1 MARQNYELGL
11 GIIEEHIDLATAVAD
26 LAESIFTAD
35 AIRAIVEAKKP
46 EKFPPFWKSLV
57 DYELLGLHISEDLG
71 GSGGGLTTLAVALE
85 ALGRHALPGAFTP
98 TVLASALLQA
108 SGGDANALI
117 PALID
122 GTTLGA
128 VAPETATLP
137 VATPEAGGLKV
148 SGTWDGVAA
157 GDLADLLLLP
167 VEVDGTVGWIA
178 VEAGDAT
185 IAPQD
190 SVDVLRSAARVVVTD
205 LVVPSS
211 HVLSGLTA
219 ERARSIA
226 AVVLGAEATGV
237 IAWSVAA
244 ASEYAKIRVQF
255 GRPIGQFQG
264 IKHKCAWMAIAL
276 EQARAAVWDAATA
289 IDKGDDTADFA
300 GNVAALLVPD
310 LAVKVA
316 QDCIQ
321 AHGGIGF
328 TWEHDAHLYYR
339 RALALRAL
347 LGTREERALR
357 VADDALAGHL
367 RPLDIELPPEAEEIR
382 AQVRAELDA
391 IQAIEDEDERLAAL
405 GDGGWV
411 LPYFPKPYGRAAGP
425 LEQVVIAQEI
435 KASGVQ
441 VPNLLMGIWALASVV
456 GYGSEELKEEFG
468 LPTLRGDIMWCQLFS
483 EPGSGSDLAS
493 LQTKATRVEGGWKIN
508 GQKIWTSMAQFS
520 DWGILIARTDPTAPK
535 HEGITYFLLDMSKDG
550 VDVRPLKELTGSA
563 LFNEVFFDDVF
574 IEDKYVVGAIN
585 DGWKVTRT
593 ALASERVAL
602 SGKMAAYANDGD
614 LLRFAQG
621 QQSQGQELSTVARYQ
636 LGELIAES
644 QAIDVMGN
652 RIVLKQLLGSD
663 SGTTASVNKLLAMS
677 ISQKIAEF
685 ITAELDVAGAFS
697 VPGARTDHALEQLLG
712 GRATTIYG
720 GTTEVQ
726 LNLIGERM
734 LGLPRAAEP
743 KGA

>member
-46 EKFPPFWKSLV
+46 EKYPPFWKSLV
-57 DYELLGLHISEDLG
+57 DYELLGLHISDELG

-85 ALGRHALPGAFTP
+85 AVGRHALPGAFTP

-108 SGGDANALI
+108 AGGEATALI

-122 GTTLGA
+122 GTTLAA
-128 VAPETATLP
+128 VAPETSALP
-137 VATPEAGGLKV
+137 VAESHGAGAGGLKV

-157 GDLADLLLLP
+157 GDVADLLVLP
-167 VEVDGTVGWIA
+167 VAVDGAVRWIA

-185 IAPQD
+185 ITPQD
-190 SVDVLRSAARVVVTD
+190 SVDVLRSAARVTLTD

-237 IAWSVAA
+237 ISWSVAA

-264 IKHKCAWMAIAL
+264 IKHKCAWMGIAL
-276 EQARAAVWDAATA
+276 EQSRAAVWDAAAA
-289 IDKGDDTADFA
+289 IDKGDDSADFA
-300 GNVAALLVPD
+300 GNVAAVVVPD
-310 LAVKVA
+310 LAVTVT

-339 RALALRAL
+339 RALALRGL
-347 LGTREERALR
+347 LGTREARALR
-357 VADDALAGHL
+357 VADDAIAGNVRAL
-367 RPLDIELPPEAEEIR
+367 EIELPAEAEAIR
-382 AQVRAELDA
+382 AQVRAELDVIA
-391 IQAIEDEDERLAAL
+391 AIEDDDERFLAL

-411 LPYFPKPYGRAAGP
+411 LPYFPKPYGRSAGP
-425 LEQVVIAQEI
+425 LEQIVIAQEL
-435 KASGVQ
+435 KASGIQ
-441 VPNLLMGIWALASVV
+441 VPNLLIGVWALASIV
-456 GYGSEELKEEFG
+456 GHGSEELKEE
-468 LPTLRGDIMWCQLFS
+468 LAIPTLRGELMWCQLFS

-493 LQTKATRVEGGWKIN
+493 LQTKATKVEGGWRIN

-520 DWGILIARTDPTAPK
+520 DWGILIARTNPTAPK
-535 HEGITYFLLDMSKDG
+535 HEGITYFLLDMSKEG
-550 VDVRPLKELTGSA
+550 VDVRPLKEMTGSA

-574 IEDKYVVGAIN
+574 IEDKYVVGQVDN
-585 DGWKVTRT
+585 GWKVTRT

-602 SGKMAAYANDGD
+602 SGKMDAYANDRD
-614 LLRFAQG
+614 LLRFANDRD
-621 QQSQGQELSTVARYQ
+621 LSTVARFQ
-636 LGELIAES
+636 LGELVAES

-663 SGTTASVNKLLAMS
+663 SSTTASVNKLLAMG

-685 ITAELDVAGAFS
+685 ITAELDVAGAYS
-697 VPGARTDHALEQLLG
+697 VPGAPTDHALEQLLA

-734 LGLPRAAEP
+734 LGLPRDAEI

>member
-85 ALGRHALPGAFTP
+85 SLGRHALPGAFTP

-108 SGGDANALI
+108 ASGDANALI

-122 GTTLGA
+122 GTTLAA
-128 VAPETATLP
+128 VAPEVAALP
-137 VATPEAGGLKV
+137 VADSQGAEAGGLKV

-157 GDLADLLLLP
+157 GDVADLVLLP
-167 VEVDGTVGWIA
+167 VSVDGAVRWIA
-178 VEAGDAT
+178 VETDDAT
-185 IAPQD
+185 ITPQD
-190 SVDVLRSAARVVVTD
+190 GVDVLRSAARVTVTD

-237 IAWSVAA
+237 ISWSVAA
-244 ASEYAKIRVQF
+244 AAEYAKIRVQF

-264 IKHKCAWMAIAL
+264 IKHKCAWMGIAL
-276 EQARAAVWDAATA
+276 EQARAAVWDAAAA

-300 GNVAALLVPD
+300 GSVAAVVVPD
-310 LAVKVA
+310 LAVRVT

-339 RALALRAL
+339 RALALRGL
-347 LGTREERALR
+347 LGTREARALR
-357 VADDALAGHL
+357 VADDALAGNL
-367 RPLDIELPPEAEEIR
+367 RALEIELPAEAEAIR
-382 AQVRAELDA
+382 AQVRAELDVIAA
-391 IQAIEDEDERLAAL
+391 IADEEERFLAL

-425 LEQVVIAQEI
+425 LEQIVIAQEL
-435 KASGVQ
+435 KASGIQ
-441 VPNLLMGIWALASVV
+441 VPNLLIGVWALASIV
-456 GYGSEELKEEFG
+456 GHGSEELKEE
-468 LPTLRGDIMWCQLFS
+468 LAIPTLRGELMWCQLFS

-493 LQTKATRVEGGWKIN
+493 LQTKATKVEGGWRIN

-520 DWGILIARTDPTAPK
+520 DWGILIARTNPTAPK
-535 HEGITYFLLDMSKDG
+535 HEGITYFLLDMSKEG
-550 VDVRPLKELTGSA
+550 VDVRPLKEMTGSA

-574 IEDKYVVGAIN
+574 IEDKYVVGQVDN
-585 DGWKVTRT
+585 GWKVTRT

-602 SGKMAAYANDGD
+602 SGKMDAYANDRD
-614 LLRFAQG
+614 LLRFAKDRD
-621 QQSQGQELSTVARYQ
+621 LSTVARFQ
-636 LGELIAES
+636 LGELVAES

-663 SGTTASVNKLLAMS
+663 SSTTASVNKLLAMG

-685 ITAELDVAGAFS
+685 ITAELDVAGAYS
-697 VPGARTDHALEQLLG
+697 VPGAPTDHALEQLLA

-734 LGLPRAAEP
+734 LGLPRVAEP

>member
-1 MARQNYELGL
+1 MARQTYELGL
-11 GIIEEHIDLATAVAD
+11 GIIEEHLDLANAVAD
-26 LAESIFTAD
+26 LAESTFTAD
-35 AIRAIVEAKKP
+35 AIRALVDAKQP

-57 DYELLGLHISEDLG
+57 SYELLGLHISEELG

-98 TVLASALLQA
+98 TVHASALLQA
-108 SGGDANALI
+108 AGGEATALI
-117 PALID
+117 PPLID
-122 GTTLGA
+122 GATLAA
-128 VAPETATLP
+128 VAPETTALP
-137 VATPEAGGLKV
+137 VASPEAGGLKV

-157 GDLADLLLLP
+157 GDVADLLLLP
-167 VEVDGTVGWIA
+167 VAVDGTTRWIA
-178 VEAGDAT
+178 VEAAAAT
-185 IAPQD
+185 VTPQD
-190 SVDVLRSAARVVVTD
+190 GVDVLRSAARVTLTDHQVTAD
-205 LVVPSS
+205 
-211 HVLSGLTA
+211 HVLAGLTA
-219 ERARSIA
+219 ERARSVA

-244 ASEYAKIRVQF
+244 AAEYARIRVQF

-264 IKHKCAWMAIAL
+264 IKHKCAWMGIAL

-289 IDKGDDTADFA
+289 LDKGDASADFA
-300 GNVAALLVPD
+300 GNVAAVVVPD
-310 LAVKVA
+310 LAVKVT

-339 RALALRAL
+339 RALALRGL
-347 LGTREERALR
+347 LGTREARALR
-357 VADDALAGHL
+357 VADDALAGNL
-367 RPLDIELPPEAEEIR
+367 RALEIELPPEAEAIR
-382 AQVRAELDA
+382 AEVRAELDVIA
-391 IQAIEDEDERLAAL
+391 AIEDEDERFLAL

-411 LPYFPKPYGRAAGP
+411 LPYFPRPYGRSAGP
-425 LEQVVIAQEI
+425 LEQIVISQEL
-435 KASGVQ
+435 KATGIQ
-441 VPNLLMGIWALASVV
+441 VPNLLIGVWALASIV
-456 GYGSEELKEEFG
+456 GHGSDELKEE
-468 LPTLRGDIMWCQLFS
+468 LAIPTLRGELMWCQLFS

-493 LQTKATRVEGGWKIN
+493 LQTKATKVEGGWRIN

-535 HEGITYFLLDMSKDG
+535 HEGITYFLLDMTKDG
-550 VDVRPLKELTGSA
+550 VDVRPLKEMTGSA

-574 IEDKYVVGAIN
+574 IEDKYVVG
-585 DGWKVTRT
+585 DVDHGWQVTRT

-602 SGKMAAYANDGD
+602 SAKMEAYANDRD
-614 LLRFAQG
+614 LLRFAKG
-621 QQSQGQELSTVARYQ
+621 RELSPVARHQ

-644 QAIDVMGN
+644 QAIDVMSN

-663 SGTTASVNKLLAMS
+663 SSTTASVNKLLAMG

-685 ITAELDVAGAFS
+685 ITAELDVAGAYA
-697 VPGARTDHALEQLLG
+697 VPGAPTDHALEQLLA

-734 LGLPRAAEP
+734 LGLPRDAEP
-743 KGA
+743 QAKGA

>member
-11 GIIEEHIDLATAVAD
+11 GIIEEHLDLATAVAD
-26 LAESIFTAD
+26 LAESVFSPETIRGEVD
-35 AIRAIVEAKKP
+35 AKEA
-46 EKFPPFWKSLV
+46 EKLPPFWKSLV
-57 DYELLGLHISEDLG
+57 DYELLGLHVSEELG
-71 GSGGGLTTLAVALE
+71 GSGGGLTALAVALE
-85 ALGRHALPGAFTP
+85 ALGRHAMPGAFTP

-108 SGGDANALI
+108 DGGQAATELV
-117 PALID
+117 PVLID
-122 GTTLGA
+122 GTMTAA
-128 VAPETATLP
+128 VAPEASAPTATAEL
-137 VATPEAGGLKV
+137 GGLTV
-148 SGTWDGVAA
+148 TGTWNGIAA
-157 GDLADLLLLP
+157 GDIADVFLLP
-167 VEVDGTVGWIA
+167 VTVDDTVRW
-178 VEAGDAT
+178 VVAT
-185 IAPQD
+185 AEQVDVVRQD
-190 SVDVLRSAARVVVTD
+190 SVDVLRGAARVSATQ
-205 LVVPSS
+205 L
-211 HVLSGLTA
+211 HVGADRILGSLA
-219 ERARSIA
+219 EARARAIT

-237 IAWSVAA
+237 IAWCVAA

-264 IKHKCAWMAIAL
+264 IKHKCAWMGIAL
-276 EQARAAVWDAATA
+276 EQARAAVWDAACA
-289 IDKGDDTADFA
+289 LDKGDDTADFA
-300 GNVAALLVPD
+300 GNVAAVVVPE

-339 RALALRAL
+339 RALALRAVL
-347 LGTREERALR
+347 CSQEARALR
-357 VADDALAGHL
+357 VADDFIAGRARALEI
-367 RPLDIELPPEAEEIR
+367 DLPAEADGIR

-391 IQAIEDEDERLAAL
+391 IQAIADEDERLAAL

-435 KASGVQ
+435 KAAGVQ
-441 VPNLLMGIWALASVV
+441 VPNLLMGIWALASIV

-468 LPTLRGDIMWCQLFS
+468 LPTLRGDLMWCQLFS

-493 LQTKATRVEGGWKIN
+493 LQTKATKVEGGWRIN

-520 DWGILIARTDPTAPK
+520 DWGILIARTNPTAPK
-535 HEGITYFLLDMSKDG
+535 HEGITYFLCDMSKQG
-550 VDVRPLKELTGSA
+550 IDVRPLKEMTGSA

-574 IEDKYVVGAIN
+574 IEDKYVVGQVD

-602 SGKMAAYANDGD
+602 SGKMPAYANDGD
-614 LLRFAQG
+614 LLRYARG
-621 QQSQGQELSTVARYQ
+621 RELSTVSRARI
-636 LGELIAES
+636 GELVAES
-644 QAIDVMGN
+644 QAIDVMSN
-652 RIVLKQLLGSD
+652 RIVLKQLLGAD

-685 ITAELDVAGAFS
+685 ITANLDVAGAFS
-697 VPGARTDHALEQLLG
+697 VPGERTDHALEQLLG

-734 LGLPRAAEP
+734 LGLPRDAQ
-743 KGA
+743 

>member
-1 MARQNYELGL
+1 MTRQPYELGL
-11 GIIEEHIDLATAVAD
+11 GITEEHIDLANAVAD
-26 LAESIFTAD
+26 LAESVLSTD
-35 AIRAIVEAKKP
+35 AIRSIVDARTP
-46 EKFPPFWKSLV
+46 ERFPPFWKALV
-57 DYELLGLHISEDLG
+57 DYELLGLHVSEDLG

-85 ALGRHALPGAFTP
+85 ALGRHAVPGAFTP
-98 TVLASALLQA
+98 TVHASALIQA
-108 SGGDANALI
+108 AGGAATAYL
-117 PALID
+117 PGLVD
-122 GTTLGA
+122 GTATGA
-128 VAPETATLP
+128 VAPETSTLPAATATDDGLALSGSWDGLAAGDVADLFVLP
-137 VATPEAGGLKV
+137 VAL
-148 SGTWDGVAA
+148 DGRIRWVIA
-157 GDLADLLLLP
+157 LADEL
-167 VEVDGTVGWIA
+167 TVTA
-178 VEAGDAT
+178 
-185 IAPQD
+185 QD
-190 SVDVLRSAARVVVTD
+190 SADVLRGAARVTATD
-205 LVVPSS
+205 LTIPGDR
-211 HVLSGLTA
+211 VLDGLTPEQA
-219 ERARSIA
+219 RAIT

-237 IAWSVAA
+237 IAWCVAA

-264 IKHKCAWMAIAL
+264 IKHKCAWMGIAL

-289 IDKGDDTADFA
+289 LDKGDDTAGFA
-300 GNVAALLVPD
+300 GDVAAVVVPD

-339 RALALRAL
+339 RALTLRAA
-347 LGTREERALR
+347 LGTRETRALR
-357 VADDALAGHL
+357 VAETALAGHL
-367 RPLDIELPPEAEEIR
+367 RALDIELPPEAEEIR
-382 AQVRAELDA
+382 AEVRAALEA
-391 IQAIEDEDERLAAL
+391 IKAIEDEDERLAAL

-425 LEQVVIAQEI
+425 LEQVVIAQEL
-435 KASGVQ
+435 KATGVD
-441 VPNLLMGIWALASVV
+441 VPSLLMGIWALASIV

-468 LPTLRGDIMWCQLFS
+468 LPTLRGDVMWCQLFS

-493 LQTKATRVEGGWKIN
+493 LQTRATRVEGGWRIN

-535 HEGITYFLLDMSKDG
+535 HEGITYFLLDMSKEG
-550 VDVRPLKELTGSA
+550 VDVRPLKEMTGSA

-574 IEDKYVVGAIN
+574 IEDKYVVGEVN
-585 DGWKVTRT
+585 DGWRVTRT

-614 LLRFAQG
+614 LLRFAKG
-621 QQSQGQELSTVARYQ
+621 HDLSTVARFQ
-636 LGELIAES
+636 LGELLAES
-644 QAIDVMGN
+644 QAIDVMSN
-652 RIVLKQLLGSD
+652 RIVLKQLLGAD

-685 ITAELDVAGAFS
+685 ITAELGVAGAFS
-697 VPGARTDHALEQLLG
+697 VPGERTDHALEQLLG

-734 LGLPRAAEP
+734 LGLPRDAEP
-743 KGA
+743 RG

>member
-1 MARQNYELGL
+1 MARQTYELGL
-11 GIIEEHIDLATAVAD
+11 GIVEEHIDLATAVAD
-26 LAESIFTAD
+26 LAERTFTAD
-35 AIRAIVEAKKP
+35 AIHAIVEAKKP
-46 EKFPPFWKSLV
+46 EKFPPFWKSLME
-57 DYELLGLHISEDLG
+57 YELLGLHISDELG

-85 ALGRHALPGAFTP
+85 ALGRHALPGGFTP

-108 SGGDANALI
+108 AGGEAHALV

-122 GTTLGA
+122 GTTLAA

-137 VATPEAGGLKV
+137 AATAEVGGLKV

-157 GDLADLLLLP
+157 GDVAALLLLP
-167 VEVDGTVGWIA
+167 VAVDGATRWIA
-178 VEAGDAT
+178 VAAGDAT
-185 IAPQD
+185 ITPQD
-190 SVDVLRSAARVVVTD
+190 SVDVLRSAARVTVSD
-205 LVVPSS
+205 LVVAPS
-211 HVLSGLTA
+211 HVLAGLTA
-219 ERARSIA
+219 ERARSIT

-264 IKHKCAWMAIAL
+264 IKHKCAWMGIAL
-276 EQARAAVWDAATA
+276 EQARAAVWDAAAA

-300 GNVAALLVPD
+300 GNVAAVVVPD
-310 LAVKVA
+310 LAVKVT

-339 RALALRAL
+339 RALALRGL
-347 LGTREERALR
+347 LGTRETRALR
-357 VADDALAGHL
+357 VADDALAGNL
-367 RPLDIELPPEAEEIR
+367 RALEIELPAEAEAIR
-382 AQVRAELDA
+382 AQVRAELDVIA
-391 IQAIEDEDERLAAL
+391 AIEDDDERFLAL

-411 LPYFPKPYGRAAGP
+411 LPYFPTPYGRSAGP
-425 LEQVVIAQEI
+425 LEQIVIAQEL
-435 KASGVQ
+435 KASGIQ
-441 VPNLLMGIWALASVV
+441 VPNLLIGVWALASIV
-456 GYGSEELKEEFG
+456 GHGSDELKEE
-468 LPTLRGDIMWCQLFS
+468 LAIPTLRGELMWCQLFS

-520 DWGILIARTDPTAPK
+520 DWGILIARTNPTAPK
-535 HEGITYFLLDMSKDG
+535 HEGITYFLLDMAKDG
-550 VDVRPLKELTGSA
+550 VDVRPLKEMTGSA

-574 IEDKYVVGAIN
+574 IEDKYVVGEVDN
-585 DGWKVTRT
+585 GWKVTRT

-602 SGKMAAYANDGD
+602 SGKMDAYANDRD
-614 LLRFAQG
+614 LLRFAKG
-621 QQSQGQELSTVARYQ
+621 RELSTVARFQ

-644 QAIDVMGN
+644 QAIDVMSN

-663 SGTTASVNKLLAMS
+663 SSTTASVNKLLAMG

-685 ITAELDVAGAFS
+685 ITAELDVAGAYS
-697 VPGARTDHALEQLLG
+697 VPGAPTDHALEQLLA

-734 LGLPRAAEP
+734 LGLPRDAQ
-743 KGA
+743 

>member
-1 MARQNYELGL
+1 MARQPYELGL
-11 GIIEEHIDLATAVAD
+11 GITEEHIDLANAVAD
-26 LAESIFTAD
+26 LAESVLSTD
-35 AIRAIVEAKKP
+35 AIRSIVDAKAT
-46 EKFPPFWKSLV
+46 EKFPPFWKALV
-57 DYELLGLHISEDLG
+57 DYELLGLHISEELG

-85 ALGRHALPGAFTP
+85 ALGRHAIPGAFTP
-98 TVLASALLQA
+98 TVHASALIQA
-108 SGGDANALI
+108 AGGTVTSYLAGLV
-117 PALID
+117 D
-122 GTTLGA
+122 GTSIAA
-128 VAPETATLP
+128 VAPEAAVLPTAS
-137 VATPEAGGLKV
+137 ADGSGLTV
-148 SGTWDGVAA
+148 SGTWDGIAA
-157 GDLADLLLLP
+157 GDVADLFVLP
-167 VEVDGTVGWIA
+167 VSLDGAVRWVVAQADELTV
-178 VEAGDAT
+178 T
-185 IAPQD
+185 TQD
-190 SVDVLRSAARVVVTD
+190 SADVLRGAARVTAAD
-205 LVVPSS
+205 LVVPADR
-211 HVLSGLTA
+211 VLDGLTA
-219 ERARSIA
+219 ERARSIS

-237 IAWSVAA
+237 IAWCVAA

-264 IKHKCAWMAIAL
+264 IKHKCAWMGIAL
-276 EQARAAVWDAATA
+276 EQSRAAVWDAATA
-289 IDKGDDTADFA
+289 IDKGDDTADYA
-300 GNVAALLVPD
+300 GDVAAVVVPD

-339 RALALRAL
+339 RALALRAA
-347 LGTREERALR
+347 LGTREARALR
-357 VADDALAGHL
+357 VAASALAGHV
-367 RPLDIELPPEAEEIR
+367 RTLDIELPPEAEAIR
-382 AQVRAELDA
+382 AEVRAALDEIKT
-391 IQAIEDEDERLAAL
+391 IQDEDERLAAL

-425 LEQVVIAQEI
+425 LEQIVIAQEL
-435 KASGVQ
+435 KATGID
-441 VPNLLMGIWALASVV
+441 VPSLLMGIWALASIV

-468 LPTLRGDIMWCQLFS
+468 LPTLRGDVMWCQLFS

-493 LQTKATRVEGGWKIN
+493 LQTKATKVEGGWRIN

-535 HEGITYFLLDMSKDG
+535 HQGITYFLLDMSKEG
-550 VDVRPLKELTGSA
+550 VDVRPLKEMTGSA

-574 IEDKYVVGAIN
+574 IEDKYVVGEVN

-614 LLRFAQG
+614 LLRFAK
-621 QQSQGQELSTVARYQ
+621 GQELSTVARFQ
-636 LGELIAES
+636 VGELLAES
-644 QAIDVMGN
+644 QAIDVMSN
-652 RIVLKQLLGSD
+652 RIVLKQLLGAD

-734 LGLPRAAEP
+734 LGLPRDAEP

>member
-11 GIIEEHIDLATAVAD
+11 GIIEEHVDLATAVAD
-26 LAESIFTAD
+26 LAENVFSAD
-35 AIRAIVEAKKP
+35 AVRAIVDARKP

-57 DYELLGLHISEDLG
+57 DYELLGLHISDEYG

-85 ALGRHALPGAFTP
+85 ALGRHAIPGAFVP
-98 TVLASALLQA
+98 TVLASGLIQAAGGEATALLP
-108 SGGDANALI
+108 S
-117 PALID
+117 LID
-122 GTTLGA
+122 GTTTAA
-128 VAPETATLP
+128 VAPEGAALPTA
-137 VATPEAGGLKV
+137 VADSSGLAV

-157 GDLADLLLLP
+157 GDVADLLVLP
-167 VEVDGTVGWIA
+167 VSVDSETRWIA
-178 VEAGDAT
+178 VPADQLDV
-185 IAPQD
+185 APQD
-190 SVDVLRSAARVVVTD
+190 SVDVLRSAARVTATD
-205 LVVPSS
+205 LTVPSAR
-211 HVLSGLTA
+211 VLTGLTA
-219 ERARSIA
+219 DRARSIT
-226 AVVLGAEATGV
+226 AVVLGAELAGV
-237 IAWSVAA
+237 IAWSVAT

-255 GRPIGQFQG
+255 GRPIGLFQG
-264 IKHKCAWMAIAL
+264 IKHKCAWMGIAL

-300 GNVAALLVPD
+300 GKVAAALVPE
-310 LAVKVA
+310 LAVRVT

-339 RALALRAL
+339 RALATRAA
-347 LGTREERALR
+347 LGSQETRALR
-357 VADDALAGHL
+357 VADDFIAGRARALE
-367 RPLDIELPPEAEEIR
+367 IELPAEAEEIR
-382 AQVRAELDA
+382 TQVRAELDA
-391 IQAIEDEDERLAAL
+391 IQAIVDEDERLAAL

-411 LPYFPKPYGRAAGP
+411 LPYFPAPYGRSAGP

-435 KASGVQ
+435 KAAGVQ
-441 VPNLLMGIWALASVV
+441 VPNLLMGIWALASIV
-456 GYGSEELKEEFG
+456 GYGSDELKEEFG

-493 LQTKATRVEGGWKIN
+493 LQTKATKVEGGWRIN

-520 DWGILIARTDPTAPK
+520 DWGILIARSNPTAPK
-535 HEGITYFLLDMSKDG
+535 HEGITYFLLDMSKEG
-550 VDVRPLKELTGSA
+550 VDIRPLREMTGSA

-574 IEDKYVVGAIN
+574 IEDRYVVGTVD

-602 SGKMAAYANDGD
+602 SGKMPAYANDSD
-614 LLRFAQG
+614 LLRFTRDRDLTPMTRAKI
-621 QQSQGQELSTVARYQ
+621 
-636 LGELIAES
+636 GELVAES
-644 QAIDVMGN
+644 QAIDVMSN
-652 RIVLKQLLGSD
+652 RIVLKQLLGAD

-685 ITAELDVAGAFS
+685 ITASLDVAGAFS
-697 VPGARTDHALEQLLG
+697 VPGERTDHALEQLIG

-734 LGLPRAAEP
+734 LGLPRDAQ
-743 KGA
+743 

>member
-108 SGGDANALI
+108 AGGDANALI

-122 GTTLGA
+122 GTTLAA
-128 VAPETATLP
+128 VAPETAVLP
-137 VATPEAGGLKV
+137 VADSQGAGGLKV
-148 SGTWDGVAA
+148 TGTWDGVAA
-157 GDLADLLLLP
+157 GDVADLLLLP
-167 VEVDGTVGWIA
+167 VAVDGGVRWIA

-185 IAPQD
+185 ITPQD
-190 SVDVLRSAARVVVTD
+190 SVDVLRSAARVTVTD
-205 LVVPSS
+205 FVVAPS

-237 IAWSVAA
+237 ISWCVAA

-264 IKHKCAWMAIAL
+264 IKHKCAWMGIAL
-276 EQARAAVWDAATA
+276 EQARAAVWDAAAA

-300 GNVAALLVPD
+300 GSVAAVVVPD
-310 LAVKVA
+310 LAVTVT

-339 RALALRAL
+339 RALALRGL
-347 LGTREERALR
+347 LGTREARALR
-357 VADDALAGHL
+357 VADDALAGNL
-367 RPLDIELPPEAEEIR
+367 RALEIELPAEAEAIR
-382 AQVRAELDA
+382 AQVRAELDVIA
-391 IQAIEDEDERLAAL
+391 AIEDDDERFLAL

-411 LPYFPKPYGRAAGP
+411 LPYFPKPYGRSAGP
-425 LEQVVIAQEI
+425 LEQIVIAQELM
-435 KASGVQ
+435 ASGIQ
-441 VPNLLMGIWALASVV
+441 VPNLLIGVWALASIV
-456 GYGSEELKEEFG
+456 GHGSDELKEE
-468 LPTLRGDIMWCQLFS
+468 LAIPTLRGELMWCQLFS

-493 LQTKATRVEGGWKIN
+493 LQTKATKVEGGWRIN

-520 DWGILIARTDPTAPK
+520 DWGILIARTNPTAPK
-535 HEGITYFLLDMSKDG
+535 HEGITYFLLDMSKEG
-550 VDVRPLKELTGSA
+550 VDVRPLKEMTGSA

-574 IEDKYVVGAIN
+574 IEDKYVVGQVDN
-585 DGWKVTRT
+585 GWKVTRT

-602 SGKMAAYANDGD
+602 SGKMDAYANDRD
-614 LLRFAQG
+614 LLRFAK
-621 QQSQGQELSTVARYQ
+621 SRELSTVARYQ
-636 LGELIAES
+636 LGELVAES
-644 QAIDVMGN
+644 QAIDVMSN
-652 RIVLKQLLGSD
+652 RIVLKQLLGTD
-663 SGTTASVNKLLAMS
+663 SSTTASVNKLLAMG

-685 ITAELDVAGAFS
+685 ITAELDVAGAYS
-697 VPGARTDHALEQLLG
+697 VPGAPTDHALEQLLA

-734 LGLPRAAEP
+734 LGLPRDAEI